1 MNLEGIDLSSAARRR
16 MFETAFEQFE
26 GGWVYYRSSWSRGV
40 PVTAE
45 ERELFVADWTP
56 EKSAEFHRRIA
67 GRQPVTPARGLR
79 PFAEIM
85 RALPRGV
92 VWAIFTGAVA
102 ALILSWDATPFWRV
116 TLWWLAGAF
125 LLISAAIFVLRRFRE

>member
-1 MNLEGIDLSSAARRR
+1 MVDGIDLSSAARRTV
-16 MFETAFEQFE
+16 METAFEPFE
-26 GGWVYYRSSWSRGV
+26 GGWVYYRSSWSKGV

-56 EKSAEFHRRIA
+56 DKSAEFHRRIA
-67 GRQPVTPARGLR
+67 GRSPVKPARGLK
-79 PFAEIM
+79 PLAAIL

-102 ALILSWDATPFWRV
+102 ALALSWDADPFWRIV
-116 TLWWLAGAF
+116 LWSLAAAF
-125 LLISAAIFVLRRFRE
+125 LLISAAIFAVRRFRE